1 METALS
7 TSNSD
12 STSFESLDPRIQ
24 RWVWQKGWT
33 ELRDAQERAIPPI
46 LEAKND
52 VIIAATTAS
61 GKTEAAFL
69 PILSRLLTS
78 EGANGVVLYIS
89 PLKALINDQW
99 GRLEQLCEALDIP
112 VVPWHG
118 DIAASKKQR
127 FAKRPAGCVLITPES
142 LE

>member
-1 METALS
+1 VLRTAL
-7 TSNSD
+7 T
-12 STSFESLDPRIQ
+12 
-24 RWVWQKGWT
+24 
-33 ELRDAQERAIPPI
+33 
-46 LEAKND
+46 
-52 VIIAATTAS
+52 
-61 GKTEAAFL
+61 FL

-78 EGANGVVLYIS
+78 AGANGVVLYIS

-127 FAKRPAGCVLITPES
+127 FAKQPAGCVLITPRVAGSNSVQQRVVRHGLCYIIILLSAIRCHRRAS
-142 LE
+142 LFHGQ